1 MGFQNIDIKSEYR
14 SRLDNVIKDFY
25 VPVLKQSVLY
35 KRAVGFFSSTALVEM
50 SAGICGLVKKWRKNP
65 AHRISSFIS

>member
-50 SAGICGLVKKWRKNP
+50 SAGI
-65 AHRISSFIS
+65 